1 MVAFGQLSPD
11 LDKDFAPDLIIERIR
26 IQPLMEK
33 PDPGMIFSTPESY
46 IGTKANTYMQI
57 QLTGL
62 LSSRIQRVSKL
73 STFLFYIRAQ
83 YIIILNVEFPPKNT
97 QTFVQLYIMY
107 VIIYVCANYGNIK
120 SDADSQV

>member
-1 MVAFGQLSPD
+1 
-11 LDKDFAPDLIIERIR
+11 
-26 IQPLMEK
+26 
-33 PDPGMIFSTPESY
+33 MIFSRPESY
-46 IGTKANTYMQI
+46 LGTKANTLI
-57 QLTGL
+57 SL

-83 YIIILNVEFPPKNT
+83 YIIILNVEFPPQNT

>member
-1 MVAFGQLSPD
+1 
-11 LDKDFAPDLIIERIR
+11 
-26 IQPLMEK
+26 
-33 PDPGMIFSTPESY
+33 MIFSRPESY

-57 QLTGL
+57 QLTSL

-120 SDADSQV
+120 SDADSQVW